1 LDKERIRNY
10 GTYNNDERGSPG
22 GRNGYP
28 SGSMGGV
35 VLFGI
40 VLRTGIFEFVAKD
53 YVANCGMAV
62 MNAEKS
68 ASRWPNEAFIWW
80 GPPKELYIAS
90 ELIDMASPLQAW
102 SNPKW
107 EEKSSKG
114 FSSPW
119 SKASKAAAYGGGG
132 DGLSMGLGL
141 IIYGVEGDCE
151 DGDDAQSLMNEVSM
165 VRPVL

>member
-1 LDKERIRNY
+1 MVHTTRMKE
-10 GTYNNDERGSPG
+10 EVRGEG
-22 GRNGYP
+22 GNGCP
-28 SGSMGGV
+28 SGSMGRL

-40 VLRTGIFEFVAKD
+40 VLRTGIVEFAAKY

-68 ASRWPNEAFIWW
+68 ASRWPKVAFIWW
-80 GPPKELYIAS
+80 GPPKELYIVS
-90 ELIDMASPLQAW
+90 ELIDMASPPQAW

-119 SKASKAAAYGGGG
+119 SKASKAAAYDGGG

-141 IIYGVEGDCE
+141 IMYGVEGD
-151 DGDDAQSLMNEVSM
+151 
-165 VRPVL
+165 